1 MHPVI
6 CALVLGA
13 VGLAVAAGP
22 GGTEVRGPE
31 RGPAGFDLQGHRGAR
46 GLAPENTI
54 PAFRRALEI
63 GVTTLEMDVVIGG
76 DGRVVVSHEPWMNPK
91 ICSLPSGAPVP
102 PDAAKE
108 HALYHMPYA
117 EIEQYDCGR
126 RQHPDFPRQA
136 TQPAAKPRLRDV
148 IGRAESYVAEH
159 DRPPVFYNIEIK
171 SRPEGDETFHPRPE
185 TFARR
190 VLGVVR
196 EGGVAARTTIQS
208 FDERALRATQQ
219 LRDDEPPETAVRL
232 ALLVVDG
239 TAARLPEQLDELGFT
254 PDLYSPAHASV
265 DEALVHAA
273 HKRGL
278 QVVPWTVNKREQM
291 HRLLRLGVDGLITDH
306 PDVGR
311 DVVAAMEPATE

>member
-1 MHPVI
+1 M
-6 CALVLGA
+6 
-13 VGLAVAAGP
+13 
-22 GGTEVRGPE
+22 
-31 RGPAGFDLQGHRGAR
+31 
-46 GLAPENTI
+46 
-54 PAFRRALEI
+54 
-63 GVTTLEMDVVIGG
+63 
-76 DGRVVVSHEPWMNPK
+76 
-91 ICSLPSGAPVP
+91 
-102 PDAAKE
+102 
-108 HALYHMPYA
+108 
-117 EIEQYDCGR
+117 
-126 RQHPDFPRQA
+126 
-136 TQPAAKPRLRDV
+136 

-171 SRPEGDETFHPRPE
+171 SWPEGDGTFHPKPE

-196 EGGVAARTTIQS
+196 EGSVVARTTIQS
-208 FDERALRATQQ
+208 FDERALRATRQ
-219 LRDDEPPETAVRL
+219 LRDDEPPEDAVRL

-273 HKRGL
+273 HRRGL

-291 HRLLRLGVDGLITDH
+291 RRLLRLGVDGLITDH